1 MIPDAFSNGTDDAL
15 WQPNVR
21 NRETDMARPV
31 KDTPVLT
38 GKDARRFE
46 QALKR
51 NETAKVPREEYE
63 RAIRTFARI
72 KLSDK
77 ARGA

>member
-1 MIPDAFSNGTDDAL
+1 M
-15 WQPNVR
+15 
-21 NRETDMARPV
+21 MARPV

-38 GKDARRFE
+38 GKDAQRFD

-51 NETAKVPREEYE
+51 NATAKVPREEYE

>member
-1 MIPDAFSNGTDDAL
+1 
-15 WQPNVR
+15 
-21 NRETDMARPV
+21 MARPV

-51 NETAKVPREEYE
+51 NESAKVPREDYE
-63 RAIRTFARI
+63 RAMRTFSRI
-72 KLSDK
+72 KLRGK